1 MTLWRL
7 EVLRMVRTHRWAMVV
22 GVYVV
27 FGVLGPITARYL
39 GELVGNFA
47 GDITIV
53 VPDPRPVDGVAQFVS
68 NATQLGLLAVVI
80 VAASA
85 LAVDART
92 EVAAFLR
99 TRVAHGRV
107 LLWPRYVVVTL
118 TAVVALVAGTAV
130 AWVLTATVLG
140 PLPAGTMLI
149 GTVLGALYL
158 AFAVAVVAAAGSV
171 ARGVVPTVFAARQF
185 VNHGHVLVNGK
196 RVNIPSYRV
205 NEGDVIEVREK
216 SKQMAAILEA
226 SQLPERDVPDYI
238 DVDHSKLTAT
248 FVRTPG
254 LGDVPYPVHMEPN
267 LVIEFYA
274 QN

>member
-171 ARGVVPTVFAARQF
+171 ARGVVPTVFAALVVLLLLPIVGVLPALEPWLPSRLVTAVVALVQGEPVADYLRAVGVTVVVIPLLLLLAGRQ
-185 VNHGHVLVNGK
+185 LQ
-196 RVNIPSYRV
+196 R
-205 NEGDVIEVREK
+205 
-216 SKQMAAILEA
+216 
-226 SQLPERDVPDYI
+226 RD
-238 DVDHSKLTAT
+238 L
-248 FVRTPG
+248 
-254 LGDVPYPVHMEPN
+254 
-267 LVIEFYA
+267 
-274 QN
+274 